1 MNANGSSQTRLT
13 SNSTLADP
21 SADPHAAADAVAASG
36 ATTGPTAAS
45 GHSHDETA
53 ATSATGDTG
62 ATGGADAHSHGTV
75 IAGTATGKS
84 PCEVASP
91 TPASPGQVGAG
102 EGGSATPED
111 PAGEHGG
118 RGMLVQ
124 TPVTKAERVL
134 LEQQMAQART
144 VIAKYPTA
152 KDAVAAGYRMSTPY
166 VPCIGAHY
174 TNYGLVLKFDPAT
187 PSELLYDGT
196 KPDSK
201 IVGLSFLVYHRGGP
215 PDGFAGSND
224 HWHQHNANGGLCFG
238 KAGIVIG
245 GEDQTREECA
255 ARWRSASSPTS
266 GWRTRVVP
274 GFECSWG
281 VFAGECPSSGARPAA
296 PPGTD
301 ARPVR
306 RRAQPNGDQ
315 LAVLSNRLSQSSH
328 FERVVHPGARA
339 LHVRRQLHGEQPGR
353 RSGWSTR
360 QQARLR
366 AGGRRARPG
375 TPRAARQRRELCCSR
390 LGVVRAPSRGTCRAS
405 FVRPRCLP

>member
-1 MNANGSSQTRLT
+1 MGDAVRHANDPTLSSREGIFDLSGWPHALFFGGICLALIGLFTMLVGPEIYKPGSKLTVGRRLAQVGAPLAAVVLVAGCAAIT

-36 ATTGPTAAS
+36 ATTDTTAAS

-53 ATSATGDTG
+53 ATGATGDTG
-62 ATGGADAHSHGTV
+62 ATGAADAHSHGTV

-102 EGGSATPED
+102 EGGSATAED

-124 TPVTKAERVL
+124 TPLTKAERVL

-238 KAGIVIG
+238 KGGTVIG

-255 ARWRSASSPTS
+255 ARGGAKRELTDIWMAHA
-266 GWRTRVVP
+266 WVVP

-281 VFAGECPSSGARPAA
+281 VFAGECPELGGKTG
-296 PPGTD
+296 GTAWD
-301 ARPVR
+301 
-306 RRAQPNGDQ
+306 
-315 LAVLSNRLSQSSH
+315 
-328 FERVVHPGARA
+328 
-339 LHVRRQLHGEQPGR
+339 
-353 RSGWSTR
+353 
-360 QQARLR
+360 
-366 AGGRRARPG
+366 
-375 TPRAARQRRELCCSR
+375 
-390 LGVVRAPSRGTCRAS
+390 
-405 FVRPRCLP
+405 